1 MKSADIRGFSL
12 IEAVAAIAVLALM
25 SGGVLAV
32 FSQGFN
38 AAKRTGNQ
46 AAAVSLARAAAEEY
60 LIYIANGI
68 YDQGDITLN
77 KVVYSRTIQISDYST
92 FPGQLKRLDAVIS
105 WSDGAAARS
114 FTVSTLKAEY

>member
-1 MKSADIRGFSL
+1 M
-12 IEAVAAIAVLALM
+12 LALI

-60 LIYIANGI
+60 LIKELVNKANGT
-68 YDQGDITLN
+68 YDLGDITLN
-77 KVVYSRTIQISDYST
+77 KVVYRRTIQISDYSIY
-92 FPGQLKRLDAVIS
+92 PGLKRLDAAIS